1 MQSSEINTASLCV
14 TCPSRKSG
22 FCGTLIGSARENER
36 TERNW
41 QQFTAAPAGKQIAN
55 RDQIPDLVLVVC
67 NGWAFRYFQLADG
80 GKQILKFLLPGDIL
94 SPATFLRKAFDF
106 SVKALTDVRLSG
118 FARSEISA
126 RCGLSEDMRVSVAEA
141 FAADAHDATELVTVL
156 GRRSAEERIA
166 YLFLH
171 LIPRIAARTVIREQ
185 RYPLPLRH
193 QHIADAVGLT
203 PVHVS
208 RVLSLFRDR
217 GIVTLSD
224 GILAVTNF
232 PELERI
238 GSLK

>member
-1 MQSSEINTASLCV
+1 MQSSEINAASLCI
-14 TCPSRKSG
+14 TCANRKFG
-22 FCGTLIGSARENER
+22 LCRTLIGSPGENEK

-41 QQFTAAPAGKQIAN
+41 QQFATARAGKQIAN
-55 RDQIPDLVLVVC
+55 RGQVPDLVLVVC
-67 NGWAFRYFQLADG
+67 SGWAFRYFQLADG
-80 GKQILKFLLPGDIL
+80 GKQILKFLLPGDII
-94 SPATFLRKAFDF
+94 SPATFLRRAFDF

-118 FARSEISA
+118 FARSEIFA
-126 RCGLSEDMRVSVAEA
+126 RCDVGEDIRISVAEA
-141 FAADAHDATELVTVL
+141 FASEAHDATEFLTVL

-171 LIPRIAARTVIREQ
+171 LISRIAARTVIPEQ
-185 RYPLPLRH
+185 RYPVPLRH

-217 GIVTLSD
+217 RIVTLSE
-224 GILAVTNF
+224 GILAVTDL